1 MEMGR
6 LELRAPNHVIER
18 IDNWRL
24 EQPGT
29 PSRSQA
35 IRYLI
40 DIALDTEDAKT
51 TRKTKPAG

>member
-6 LELRAPNHVIER
+6 LELRAPNHVIDR
-18 IDNWRL
+18 IDEWRL
-24 EQPGT
+24 KQPGT

-40 DIALDTEDAKT
+40 DIALDAEDAKT

>member
-6 LELRAPNHVIER
+6 LELRAPNHVIDR
-18 IDNWRL
+18 IDEWRL
-24 EQPGT
+24 KQPGT

-40 DIALDTEDAKT
+40 DIALDAEDTKIN
-51 TRKTKPAG
+51 TRKR